1 MAKKVSAF
9 LDTSALFAGVWSP
22 AGGARMVLKQGE
34 VDLIRLVVSS
44 QVLSELERALR
55 QKAPGSLPDQA
66 VLLERS
72 RASVC
77 PTAEQEI
84 FERCQSLVS
93 RPGDARVVA
102 DAWSAGVDYLV
113 TLDKEHLLD
122 HPALASHLPFPVGTP
137 GDFLAWLRSGLLD
150 QIFSAG

>member
-22 AGGARMVLKQGE
+22 AGGARMVLKLGE
-34 VDLIRLVVSS
+34 TDLVRLVVSS

-55 QKAPGSLPDQA
+55 QKAPGSLPDLA

-72 RASVC
+72 RISVC
-77 PTAEQEI
+77 PTAGQEI
-84 FERCQSLVS
+84 FERCQSLS
-93 RPGDARVVA
+93 HPGDVRVVA
-102 DAWSAGVDYLV
+102 DAWSAGVDYLI

-122 HPALASHLPFPVGTP
+122 RPALASHLPFPVGTP
-137 GDFLAWLRSGLLD
+137 GEFLAWLRSGLLD